1 MIRWIIPG
9 LLGTAPDSD
18 YVADEGNI
26 KVDARTLVDKHGNSP
41 AALRDKIDEGVSA
54 LKAGRRVIIVCDF
67 GVSRSNTIAAGILAK
82 SRGMAID
89 AAVAEIVKATGESSI
104 KLDMIEDLRAA
115 LNSLPVEQK
124 ADHILI
130 TGGTGFLGA
139 NLALRLSP
147 SHKVFTPTR
156 AQLDLAGPTSQLDQ
170 YCRANGISTIV
181 HFAYPRI
188 YTNNSALGESLT
200 ILRNVLDVC
209 KVRGIRLIQPS
220 GSVVFSGYRSPLMV
234 ADIATAARPKG
245 VYGQTKFLEEM
256 LVRNAVENEGVSAT
270 IVRISPVYGRE
281 SARPRLIWFARQYI
295 REHKPVVTHVYRNAR
310 PRLQLLHS
318 DDAIAGIIEI
328 IRSGRAPIYHLGG
341 QASYETSEIVS
352 RIGRIL
358 GKEALVEETQIGED
372 VANIFLNS
380 SGSNELLGWKPVVDL
395 DTGLAR
401 TLLGQEDGAAAP

>member
-1 MIRWIIPG
+1 VIRWIIPE

-18 YVADEGNI
+18 YVDEDGNV

-41 AALRDKIDEGVSA
+41 AALRNKIDEGVSG

-89 AAVAEIVKATGESSI
+89 AAVAEIVEATGESSI

-115 LNSLPVEQK
+115 LNSHPVEQK
-124 ADHILI
+124 ANHILI

-139 NLALRLSP
+139 NLALRLSGTH
-147 SHKVFTPTR
+147 SVFTPTR
-156 AQLDLAGPTSQLDQ
+156 TQLDLAGPTSRLDH
-170 YCRANGISTIV
+170 YCRENSISTIV
-181 HFAYPRI
+181 HLAYPRI
-188 YTNNSALGESLT
+188 YTNNSAMGESLT

-209 KVRGIRLIQPS
+209 KVRGTRLIQPS

-234 ADIATAARPKG
+234 ADTATAARPRG

-270 IVRISPVYGRE
+270 IVRISPVYGRQ

-295 REHKPVVTHVYRNAR
+295 RENKPVVTHVYRNGR

-318 DDAIAGIIEI
+318 DDAIAGIIEV
-328 IRSGRAPIYHLGG
+328 IRSGRAPLYHLGG
-341 QASYETSEIVS
+341 QASYETIEIVR

-358 GKEALVEETQIGED
+358 GKEVLVEEAQIGED
-372 VANIFLNS
+372 VANILLDS
-380 SGSNELLGWKPVVDL
+380 SGSNELLGWKAVVDL

-401 TLLGQEDGAAAP
+401 TLLEQEDGAAAP

>member
-18 YVADEGNI
+18 YVAEGSI

-41 AALRDKIDEGVSA
+41 AALCDKIDEGVSA
-54 LKAGRRVIIVCDF
+54 LETGRRVIIVCDF

-82 SRGMAID
+82 SRGIAID

-104 KLDMIEDLRAA
+104 KLGMIEDLRAA
-115 LNSLPVEQK
+115 LNSFPVEQK
-124 ADHILI
+124 VDHVLI

-139 NLALRLSP
+139 NLALRLSS

-156 AQLDLAGPTSQLDQ
+156 AQLDLAGPTSRLDQ
-170 YCRANGISTIV
+170 YCRENGISTIV

-188 YTNNSALGESLT
+188 YTNNSALGEGLT

-209 KVRGIRLIQPS
+209 KVRGIRLVQPS

-281 SARPRLIWFARQYI
+281 SARPRLIWFARQYV
-295 REHKPVVTHVYRNAR
+295 RENKPVVTHVYRNAR

-318 DDAIAGIIEI
+318 DDAIAGIMEV

-341 QASYETSEIVS
+341 QTSYETREIVS

-372 VANIFLNS
+372 VANIFLDS
-380 SGSNELLGWKPVVDL
+380 SGSQELLGWKPVVDL

>member
-18 YVADEGNI
+18 YVAEGSI

-41 AALRDKIDEGVSA
+41 AALCDKIDEGVSA
-54 LKAGRRVIIVCDF
+54 LETGRRVIIVCDF

-104 KLDMIEDLRAA
+104 KLGMIEDLRAA
-115 LNSLPVEQK
+115 LNSFPVEQK
-124 ADHILI
+124 VDHVLI

-139 NLALRLSP
+139 NLALRLSS

-156 AQLDLAGPTSQLDQ
+156 AQLDLAGPTSRLDQ
-170 YCRANGISTIV
+170 YCRENGISTIV

-188 YTNNSALGESLT
+188 YTNNSALGEGLT

-209 KVRGIRLIQPS
+209 KVRGIRLVQPS

-234 ADIATAARPKG
+234 ADIATAARPTG

-281 SARPRLIWFARQYI
+281 SARPRLIWFARQYV
-295 REHKPVVTHVYRNAR
+295 RENKLVVTHVYRNAR

-318 DDAIAGIIEI
+318 DDAIAGIMEV

-341 QASYETSEIVS
+341 QTSYETREIVS

-372 VANIFLNS
+372 VANIFLDS
-380 SGSNELLGWKPVVDL
+380 SGSQELLGWKPVVDL